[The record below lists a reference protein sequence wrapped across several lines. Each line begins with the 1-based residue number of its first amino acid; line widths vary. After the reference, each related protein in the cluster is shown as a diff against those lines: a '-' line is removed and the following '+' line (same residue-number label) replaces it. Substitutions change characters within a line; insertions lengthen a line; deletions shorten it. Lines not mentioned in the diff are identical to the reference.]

1 MAIVLPLIFM
11 LQVFISNAA
20 FFVVLHISLL
30 VVGLLFIVDFR
41 LKKPNNTALVFLVLI
56 VAAAVVIVILFSN
69 FRIPRMQF
77 PNTGLLDCLRGLIG
91 K

>member
-1 MAIVLPLIFM
+1 M
-11 LQVFISNAA
+11 
-20 FFVVLHISLL
+20 LHISLL

-69 FRIPRMQF
+69 FRIPQMQF